1 MPMTSSRLPAPCPM
15 LTLRVRKSRTATATS
30 TLKLPTQR
38 AMLPAE
44 PLLMKPPRKS
54 ISSTPKTSLSRFM
67 LLTKTETRSP
77 SMRWTATSPSLTR
90 KATRFPLRTQT
101 AISFTRQPANLKRFM
116 TLFLQTQTASAFQP
130 TKMCLRLSPT
140 FSPRL
145 LPFSEYF
152 SPKTIL

>member
-1 MPMTSSRLPAPCPM
+1 MTSSRLPAPCPTM
-15 LTLRVRKSRTATATS
+15 TLRVRKSRTATATS
-30 TLKLPTQR
+30 ILKLPTQR

-44 PLLMKPPRKS
+44 PLLMKPLRKS
-54 ISSTPKTSLSRFM
+54 ISSTPKTSLFRFM
-67 LLTKTETRSP
+67 LLTQTATRFP
-77 SMRWTATSPSLTR
+77 YTRWTATSPSLTR

-130 TKMCLRLSPT
+130 TAMCLRLSPT

>member
-1 MPMTSSRLPAPCPM
+1 MTSSRLPAPCPKM
-15 LTLRVRKSRTATATS
+15 ISRARTFLTATATS
-30 TLKLPTQR
+30 ILKSPTQR
-38 AMLPAE
+38 ATLPAE
-44 PLLMKPPRKS
+44 LPLTQPLRKS

-67 LLTKTETRSP
+67 LLTQTATRFP
-77 SMRWTATSPSLTR
+77 STRWTATSPSLTR

-101 AISFTRQPANLKRFM
+101 ATSFTRQPANLKRFM
-116 TLFLQTQTASAFQP
+116 TLFLQAQTASAFQP
-130 TKMCLRLSPT
+130 TAMCLRLSPT